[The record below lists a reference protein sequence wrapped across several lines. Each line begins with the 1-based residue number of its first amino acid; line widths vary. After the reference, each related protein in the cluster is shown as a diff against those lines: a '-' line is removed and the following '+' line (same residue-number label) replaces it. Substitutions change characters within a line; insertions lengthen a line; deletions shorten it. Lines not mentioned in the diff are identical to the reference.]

1 MTGFPLQE
9 ILIAAS
15 YLLSIAAI
23 GAICG
28 KLFTRFLIPQ
38 LKKQGLLS
46 SKIPLHRLKA
56 PIILLFPVILY
67 FVATHFYRPE
77 ALKTAPFIGVVQVML
92 IFAFAWLMTRVT
104 HLIAHLLAMRFDMT
118 VGDNLRARSVHTQI
132 TLIRR
137 IVNFIIVL
145 ISLAAVFLMFGSL
158 RGLGISLLTSAG
170 VAGIIIGISA
180 QKILGNLMAGI
191 QLVLT
196 QPIRLDD
203 VVVIEGEWG
212 KIEEI
217 TLTYIVVHIWDH
229 RRLVIPISYF
239 IEKPIQNWT
248 RTSAE
253 LLRTVSFFVDY
264 TVPLEPMRQ
273 KFKEILDQSSYWDR
287 KVGVIQLVN
296 CTPETVE
303 MRALMS
309 VPNAPAG
316 WELSCEVREK
326 MIEFIQSS
334 HSSALP
340 KRRADIAV
348 NSR

>member
-1 MTGFPLQE
+1 MENFSLKE
-9 ILIAAS
+9 IIVAAG
-15 YLLSIAAI
+15 YLLSIAI
-23 GAICG
+23 VGAGCG
-28 KLFTRFLIPQ
+28 KLFTRFLIPWI
-38 LKKQGLLS
+38 KGKAFLS
-46 SKIPLHRLKA
+46 NKMPLHRLTA

-67 FVATHFYRPE
+67 FIATHFYRPE
-77 ALKTAPFIGVVQVML
+77 ALKTAPFIGVVRVML
-92 IFAFAWLMTRVT
+92 VFAFAWLMTRMT
-104 HLIAHLLAMRFDMT
+104 HLIAHLLSMRFDMS
-118 VGDNLRARSVHTQI
+118 VGDNLRARSMHTQI

-137 IVNFIIVL
+137 IVNFIIILVA
-145 ISLAAVFLMFGSL
+145 LAAVLLMFGSL

-273 KFKEILDQSSYWDR
+273 KFREILEQSSYWDK

-326 MIEFIQSS
+326 LLEFIQSVYP
-334 HSSALP
+334 SALP
-340 KRRADIAV
+340 KRRADIAI
-348 NSR
+348 NSQ